1 MNQAKVAVIG
11 SGSWATAIVKM
22 LCNNVDSINWWVRKK
37 ENAKHIQKFHHNPN
51 YLQSVEFDIE
61 KLNIT
66 TNVNETVKGMDMV
79 IFATPS
85 AFLHSVVS
93 QLKPEKL
100 HGKIIISAVKG
111 IVPETLE
118 IPAHYFQNNYN
129 VPFENLGII
138 CGPCHAEEVAL
149 ERLSYLT
156 MACPKQE
163 NAELLASLLECRY
176 IKASVSDDLIGTEVS
191 AILKNVYSI
200 AGGIC
205 HGLGY
210 GDNFQAVLMSNAIQ
224 EIERFVDKLQP
235 VHRDVK
241 SSAYLGDLLVTGYS
255 YFSRNRTFGNM
266 VGKGYSAKAA
276 QLEMNMIAEGYY
288 AVKCINIINKD
299 LQVDIPINRAVY
311 NILYE
316 NISPTIEMKIL
327 ADTLS

>member
-1 MNQAKVAVIG
+1 MNQTKVAVIG

-22 LCNNVDSINWWVRKK
+22 LCNNVDSSNWWVRKE
-37 ENAKHIQKFHHNPN
+37 ENAQHIKQYHHNPN
-51 YLQSVEFDIE
+51 YLQSVEFNIS

-66 TNVNETVKGMDMV
+66 TSVNEAVKGMDMV

-93 QLKPEKL
+93 KL
-100 HGKIIISAVKG
+100 SANELNDKIIVSAVKG

-129 VPFENLGII
+129 VPFENLGIV

-156 MACPKQE
+156 MASPKQE
-163 NAELLASLLECRY
+163 HAELLASLLECRY

-191 AILKNVYSI
+191 AILKNVYAV

-266 VGKGYSAKAA
+266 IGKGYSAKAA

-288 AVKCINIINKD
+288 AVKCINEINKE

-316 NISPTIEMKIL
+316 NISAVIEMKIL
-327 ADTLS
+327 ADNLS